1 VSAQATTSRPVRI
14 WGSELS
20 PFTLKLRALCE
31 AAGAPYRMLP
41 ERGSWAQNLAALWR
55 IEVAKRRRTALRY
68 PTLSEL
74 DEYPLVPFLLS
85 GRNVYYD
92 SSALARWLDAHHPS
106 ESGPLV
112 PRDPALGF
120 AAQLIDEAFDE
131 FGLYM
136 VHHNRWVTSAT
147 TNDAGMRLAR
157 EFARVLPPGAGKRF
171 ARRFAARQVR
181 RLPYLFSV
189 APAGG
194 AIAGLPAA
202 LTPPAPTGFPPTHRQ
217 LAHAWE
223 GYLDGVE
230 AVIRHQPYLL
240 GDRFTLA
247 DASVYGQLGMNLK
260 DPTAADIMQR
270 LAPATY
276 RWLCAIRDGEHVGS
290 RGTLTLSTRLRGL
303 FDVIQRTF
311 VPLMMQN
318 SAAYEQAH
326 AAGERLFNEEA
337 FDRGRAVYQ
346 GSLLGA
352 PFRSVVKTF
361 QVRVWRELQDTW
373 AALDEHT
380 RVQLRRVLPPSGP
393 FS

>member
-1 VSAQATTSRPVRI
+1 HQERRGDSRGRRAHGRWRRDRFGDHARIGQQPRPQEGQQGQGDRQVDRGHDRGRRVSAQATTSRPVRI
-14 WGSELS
+14 WGSALS
-20 PFTLKLRALCE
+20 PLTLKLRALCE

-189 APAGG
+189 PPAGG

-202 LTPPAPTGFPPTHRQ
+202 LTPPGPTGFPPHPRH

-223 GYLDGVE
+223 GYLDCVE

-240 GDRFTLA
+240 GD
-247 DASVYGQLGMNLK
+247 
-260 DPTAADIMQR
+260 
-270 LAPATY
+270 
-276 RWLCAIRDGEHVGS
+276 
-290 RGTLTLSTRLRGL
+290 
-303 FDVIQRTF
+303 
-311 VPLMMQN
+311 
-318 SAAYEQAH
+318 
-326 AAGERLFNEEA
+326 
-337 FDRGRAVYQ
+337 
-346 GSLLGA
+346 
-352 PFRSVVKTF
+352 
-361 QVRVWRELQDTW
+361 
-373 AALDEHT
+373 
-380 RVQLRRVLPPSGP
+380 
-393 FS
+393 